1 MRMPS
6 TLSGLGSSSEVS
18 RNRIGPSR
26 PGQYGVPRRCCMD
39 SRQPPTRT
47 PSTLS
52 LEPRPAARSLP
63 RASAGE
69 IPLSIPV
76 QLLRP
81 PRGGLNL
88 AYRLPRAQCFQQV
101 PLRVVEHLRGLPGI
115 SRLRPRYLD
124 VGTCRGLPN
133 PHHRK
138 VGVRAGVENEASNGV
153 GHAVTSAG
161 RPRISRR
168 VRASPCRHRG
178 SAPSG
183 AQPILPPADRPLV
196 AL

>member
-1 MRMPS
+1 MPS
-6 TLSGLGSSSEVS
+6 TLSGSGSSEVS
-18 RNRIGPSR
+18 RNRIGLSR
-26 PGQYGVPRRCCMD
+26 PGQYGVLRRCYMD
-39 SRQPPTRT
+39 SRQSPTRT
-47 PSTLS
+47 PSALP

-63 RASAGE
+63 CASAGE

-76 QLLRP
+76 QLLLCP

-101 PLRVVEHLRGLPGI
+101 PLRVVEHLRGLPEI
-115 SRLRPRYLD
+115 SRLRPRHLD
-124 VGTCRGLPN
+124 RGTCRGLPN

-138 VGVRAGVENEASNGV
+138 VGVRAGVENEESNGV
-153 GHAVTSAG
+153 DHVVTSAG

-168 VRASPCRHRG
+168 VRASPCRRRG

-183 AQPILPPADRPLV
+183 AQPILPPADGSLV
-196 AL
+196 TL